1 MSSRKQRRPRCPGC
15 GLHLELCLCAER
27 PELDLPTRFVFV
39 QHRRE
44 REKPTNSARL
54 AHRILRGSEI
64 VCYGERDVAMDT
76 GPLERPERDYYLL
89 FPREDAR
96 TLSAADGRPEPGRET
111 TIVVLDGTWHQCSRM
126 ARRAPKVDTLPCY
139 ALPEGRPSTWGIRTP
154 PRPGALCTFE
164 AVARVVELVH
174 GEAAAAR
181 MNAFFAAV
189 TERLWQM
196 RGGRGAPGDLDELGL
211 DE

>member
-139 ALPEGRPSTWGIRTP
+139 ALPEGNPAAGDDHPRERPRL
-154 PRPGALCTFE
+154 PR
-164 AVARVVELVH
+164 
-174 GEAAAAR
+174 
-181 MNAFFAAV
+181 
-189 TERLWQM
+189 
-196 RGGRGAPGDLDELGL
+196 
-211 DE
+211 